1 MSISLTD
8 GDGKKELEVALKSVE
23 GYIGKVGWVQEK
35 KYPDSEM
42 TTAQVAAIAEIGWP
56 DKNIPARPVVKPA
69 INDHEK
75 DWGNAMEA
83 EVKKVF
89 DGTQTGKGAFE
100 KVTLMAAGHIR
111 ENITKLVDP
120 PLAEATVKARE
131 RHYGSRRKTKKARK
145 KQIAQRI
152 ASGTLRKPL
161 VQPWS
166 KYFLN
171 SCTNAVEKE

>member
-1 MSISLTD
+1 MSVSLTD
-8 GDGKKELEVALKSVE
+8 GDGKKELEIALKSVE

-35 KYPDSEM
+35 KYPDSDM
-42 TTAQVAAIAEIGWP
+42 TTAQVAAIAETGSP
-56 DKNIPARPVVKPA
+56 AHNIPARPVVKPA

-75 DWGNAMEA
+75 DWGTKMEA

-89 DGTQTGKGAFE
+89 DGNQTGKGALE
-100 KVTLMAAGHIR
+100 TVTLMAAGHIR

-120 PLAEATVKARE
+120 PIAEATVKARE
-131 RHYGSRRKTKKARK
+131 RKYAGRRKTKEARK
-145 KQIAQRI
+145 KQIAKRI
-152 ASGTLRKPL
+152 ASSTLRKPL
-161 VQPWS
+161 VFT